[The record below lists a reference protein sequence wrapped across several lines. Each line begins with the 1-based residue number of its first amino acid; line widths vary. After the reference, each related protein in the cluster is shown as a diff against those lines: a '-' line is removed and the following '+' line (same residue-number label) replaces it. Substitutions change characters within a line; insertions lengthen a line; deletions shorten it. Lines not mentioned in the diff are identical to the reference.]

1 MALRNISA
9 AVLIGVAALSTSAAA
24 EAGSLG
30 KGEIAKLF
38 PGQFEAKVKGYRV
51 SFAGSRGGAL
61 SGRAYGQQD
70 KGRWYMQGS
79 ALCVVWNKW
88 TKGKAHCGQITQQG
102 GWYVAAG
109 STGEVLKF
117 RRTDLAQN

>member
-1 MALRNISA
+1 MAFRTVSA
-9 AVLIGVAALSTSAAA
+9 ALLLAATTLAAPAAA

-51 SFAGSRGGAL
+51 AFAGSRGGVL
-61 SGRAYGQQD
+61 SGSAYGQQD
-70 KGRWYMQGS
+70 QGRWYMKGS

-88 TKGKAHCGQITQQG
+88 TKGKAHCGQITRQG
-102 GWYVAAG
+102 GWYVAM
-109 STGEVLKF
+109 SSEGEVLKF

>member
-1 MALRNISA
+1 MALRTVPA
-9 AVLIGVAALSTSAAA
+9 ALLLVAATLAPAAA

-30 KGEIAKLF
+30 KGEITNLF

-51 SFAGSRGGAL
+51 AFAGSKGGTL

-70 KGRWYMQGS
+70 QGRWYMKGS
-79 ALCVVWNKW
+79 TLCVVWNKW
-88 TKGKAHCGQITQQG
+88 TKGKAHCGQITRQG
-102 GWYVAAG
+102 GWYVAM
-109 STGEVLKF
+109 SSEGEVLKF

>member
-1 MALRNISA
+1 MALRMISA
-9 AVLIGVAALSTSAAA
+9 AVLLGAAVLSTSAAA

-30 KGEIAKLF
+30 KGEITKLF

-51 SFAGSRGGAL
+51 AFSGSRGGAL
-61 SGRAYGQQD
+61 TGSAYGQQD
-70 KGRWYMQGS
+70 KGRWYMKGS

-88 TKGKAHCGQITQQG
+88 TKGKAHCGEITRQG
-102 GWYVAAG
+102 AWYVAVNG
-109 STGEVLKF
+109 EGEVLKF

>member
-1 MALRNISA
+1 MTFRKIA
-9 AVLIGVAALSTSAAA
+9 AGLLGAAALTLAAQA
-24 EAGSLG
+24 QAGSLG
-30 KGEIAKLF
+30 QAEITRLF

-51 SFAGSRGGAL
+51 SFAGTRGGSL
-61 SGRAYGQQD
+61 VGQAYGQKD
-70 KGRWYMQGS
+70 KGRWYMEGS
-79 ALCVVWNKW
+79 SLCVVWNKW